1 MCSLRLRAALMRF
14 KFLVARLV
22 IAFQQ
27 VGKAGGIVQEGEV
40 ELANRPIALL
50 GDDDFSSAFEVG
62 VVLLVDFLPKNKH
75 NNVGI
80 LLDRSGFPEIGELR
94 TVVAAAALR

>member
-1 MCSLRLRAALMRF
+1 MNAQFASATAALMLS
-14 KFLVARLV
+14 KLLVTRLV
-22 IAFQQ
+22 IAFQE

-50 GDDDFSSAFEVG
+50 GDDDFRPALEVG
-62 VVLLVDFLPKNKH
+62 VVLLVDFLTKDKH

-80 LLDRSGFPEIGELR
+80 LLDRSGFPEVGELR
-94 TVVAAAALR
+94 TVV